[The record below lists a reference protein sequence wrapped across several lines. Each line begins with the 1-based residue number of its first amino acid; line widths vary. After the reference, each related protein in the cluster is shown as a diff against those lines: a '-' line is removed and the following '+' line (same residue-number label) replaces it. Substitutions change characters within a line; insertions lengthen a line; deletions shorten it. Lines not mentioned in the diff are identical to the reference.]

1 MFGCEPQG
9 AQLIEL
15 LRKNPAVAIP
25 VVIIRLE
32 QKEAEWLKV
41 RPSLF
46 GVLHGPR
53 GLTHLAAASTCT
65 LCGLLH
71 VGMGRSQVELLVP
84 FLNGGTISLLS

>member
-1 MFGCEPQG
+1 MLCCVVAGPQG

-41 RPSLF
+41 
-46 GVLHGPR
+46 
-53 GLTHLAAASTCT
+53 
-65 LCGLLH
+65 
-71 VGMGRSQVELLVP
+71 
-84 FLNGGTISLLS
+84 